1 MEQLTAGIPGGGS
14 FGLKDVLHVLGKW
27 KALIG
32 LVTLAS
38 VGTVGA
44 FSVFVLPKVYQA
56 SATINVSQL
65 LAGQAAG
72 AGNATQSSNLQGVVD
87 AVTTQPTMTM
97 PTLLWEVTSP
107 ATLTAAAKALG
118 RSFSAGALAGMVSA
132 KPISS
137 TDLLTISATNHSP
150 QAAAAI
156 ANAVANAFLVREGA
170 DVSGHRGQALKLLKQ
185 QAAAVKAELS
195 TASTALATAEERP
208 GAAASTQTQI
218 SADNGELGSLIG
230 QYTQAQVSLQ
240 AALGAAGQLQS
251 SLAGVSPTISTTS
264 GGSGSTPAVAQPN
277 PEYQTLGAELTN
289 DQIQLATDKA
299 RARALYQQERT
310 YSYAVQPQQYLAAK
324 QAYDNAEVAVQ
335 VDEAT
340 IQAVQDQLARTPAT
354 LPVQQKSATVTV
366 SPNPVYQSIKSSL
379 DSAEVTVAQDRA
391 QVAALGREI
400 PPLKADLA
408 TMERQGTAAQA
419 SVAAAKARVANL
431 SAAYDTLATN
441 ITKAEIADAVSGGAA
456 PVQLDAPATVPGAP
470 ISPKKKL
477 DVTLGFLVGLLAGCA
492 LAFILEQFDNTIKNP
507 DDIRRVTGLSTLAV
521 IPFVRS

>member
-1 MEQLTAGIPGGGS
+1 MEQLTAGVSSGGS

-38 VGTVGA
+38 IGTVGA
-44 FSVFVLPKVYQA
+44 FTVFVLPKVYQA
-56 SATINVSQL
+56 SATINVSQI
-65 LAGQAAG
+65 LAGQAGGGG
-72 AGNATQSSNLQGVVD
+72 ATHASNLQGVVD

-107 ATLTAAAKALG
+107 ATLGAAAKALG
-118 RSFSAGALAGMVSA
+118 QGYSAGALGGMVSA

-170 DVSGHRGQALKLLKQ
+170 TVTGHRGQALQVLKQ
-185 QAAAVKAELS
+185 QADSVKARLN
-195 TASTALATAEERP
+195 TAATALATAEERP

-230 QYTQAQVSLQ
+230 QYTQAKVSLQ
-240 AALGAAGQLQS
+240 AALGAEGQLQS
-251 SLAGVSPTISTTS
+251 SLAGVPATITTSS
-264 GGSGSTPAVAQPN
+264 GGSGSTPPVAQAN
-277 PEYQTLGAELTN
+277 PEYQTLSGELTN

-299 RARALYQQERT
+299 RARALYQQELG

-324 QAYDNAEVAVQ
+324 QAYDNAEVAVK

-340 IQAVQDQLARTPAT
+340 IQAVQDQLARTSAT

-366 SPNPVYQSIKSSL
+366 SPNPVYQGIKSSL

-391 QVAALGREI
+391 QVAALGQEI

-441 ITKAEIADAVSGGAA
+441 ITKTEIADAVSGGAA

-477 DVTLGFLVGLLAGCA
+477 DVMLAFVVGLMAGCA
-492 LAFILEQFDNTIKNP
+492 LAFLLEQFDNTIKNP
-507 DDIRRVTGLSTLAV
+507 DDIRRVVGLPTLAV